1 VAPLEAD
8 TWHPGKATRG
18 SASVA
23 ARDVSCQRGTAPR
36 QLPVWH
42 DATSAASVARATW
55 LRLP

>member
-18 SASVA
+18 YASVA
-23 ARDVSCQRGTAPR
+23 ALDVSSQRGTAPR
-36 QLPVWH
+36 QLPAWH